1 MERMFPQITKT
12 WNPVKGCLH
21 QCYYPRGCWAYQLA
35 TGKLKSSDRYKD
47 GFTPRLIEE
56 ELSRNFGKNQF
67 IFVADM
73 GDLFGNWVPAEW
85 VVKIVEAIKRADP
98 SNRFLFLTKNPKRYR
113 MFTHV
118 FPPNVVLG
126 ATIETNRNLRSLGIT
141 SAPDPIE
148 RYDWMRVLAWK
159 SKAVAIEPIIDF
171 DLEIFVKMVRDID
184 PEVVWVG
191 YDNWHCRLP
200 EPSLKKTLALIEELE
215 KFTCVVKKTLREAA
229 NNEV

>member
-1 MERMFPQITKT
+1 M
-12 WNPVKGCLH
+12 
-21 QCYYPRGCWAYQLA
+21 
-35 TGKLKSSDRYKD
+35 KSSDRYKD